1 MVASERALAATRYHR
16 LISSDVA
23 AINLAE
29 GKIKVRDETGQ
40 TGCICVTYRVSKT
53 LDYSPPHSLSLHLLL
68 RSPDEER
75 GVEGYDRL
83 RSEQCVTNWRE
94 KAAERVGSSAREARR
109 ASERSFFI
117 SQAPERRF
125 HIRAAVSTR
134 NKHTVHTR
142 LDSFGFRSRRG
153 NAACLGRSRRY
164 RKPRRILSSS
174 VSFPI

>member
-53 LDYSPPHSLSLHLLL
+53 LDYSPPSLSPHLPPPHS
-68 RSPDEER
+68 RR
-75 GVEGYDRL
+75 GVE
-83 RSEQCVTNWRE
+83 RSSGPPIGPPRASVSRIGVKTLCNVLV
-94 KAAERVGSSAREARR
+94 AASER
-109 ASERSFFI
+109 ASERTFI
-117 SQAPERRF
+117 FHSRLRQAPERRF

-153 NAACLGRSRRY
+153 NAACLR
-164 RKPRRILSSS
+164 LA
-174 VSFPI
+174 